1 MHLHIDEI
9 LYRKNSPENT
19 KPKSSQYRLYN
30 LLFTGKIEMKE
41 YLEALRNIK
50 DEAKTVEKGRSL

>member
-9 LYRKNSPENT
+9 LYRKNSPKNT

-41 YLEALRNIK
+41 YLEALRSIK